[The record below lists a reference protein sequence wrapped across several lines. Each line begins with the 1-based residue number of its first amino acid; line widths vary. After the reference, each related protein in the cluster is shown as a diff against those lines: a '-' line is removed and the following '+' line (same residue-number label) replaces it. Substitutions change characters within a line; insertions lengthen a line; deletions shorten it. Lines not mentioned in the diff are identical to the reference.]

1 MSLYSLVTAD
11 APGAKPGVT
20 TTGSLLTLTVG
31 GRSFR
36 LVKQD
41 AHDLLLALTDHL
53 PEPPDRIARQ
63 AESYELAGLPSADAP
78 HPYRAAT
85 RAIDQLIGRLKGIRA
100 DIQRLATHRHAWA
113 PETDYC
119 IHCGADGRA

>member
-1 MSLYSLVTAD
+1 MSLYSLITAD
-11 APGAKPGVT
+11 APGAEPGVAA
-20 TTGSLLTLTVG
+20 TGSLLTLTVDG
-31 GRSFR
+31 CFFG

-41 AHDLLLALTDHL
+41 AQDLLQAFIDHL
-53 PEPPDRIARQ
+53 PELPDRIARR

-78 HPYRAAT
+78 HPYTAAT
-85 RAIDQLIGRLKGIRA
+85 RAIDHLIGRLKGIRA
-100 DIQRLATHRHAWA
+100 DIQRLATHRHTWA

>member
-1 MSLYSLVTAD
+1 MSLYSLATAD
-11 APGAKPGVT
+11 ASGAEPGVT
-20 TTGSLLTLTVG
+20 TTGSLLTITVD

-41 AHDLLLALTDHL
+41 AHDLLLALIDHL
-53 PEPPDRIARQ
+53 PELPDRIARQ
-63 AESYELAGLPSADAP
+63 AESYDLAGLPSADAP
-78 HPYRAAT
+78 HPYTAVT
-85 RAIDQLIGRLKGIRA
+85 RAIDHLIGRLKGIRA

-119 IHCGADGRA
+119 FHCGADGRA